1 MSSATPQEIYR
12 GCNEALDTLADVWDH
27 MLKLLQ
33 NVSQAS
39 GKSLRVEPNLTELQ
53 QSRRDLDN
61 LFAKL
66 KSSATWLQEHK
77 QALDGSRV
85 MTDTTGQQQLHSAIR
100 EQDQLRQES
109 IRVSEQ
115 VKALLSQSYA
125 LQFQLDMLLASCQ
138 DHPVNKTH

>member
-100 EQDQLRQES
+100 EQDQLRQ
-109 IRVSEQ
+109 V
-115 VKALLSQSYA
+115 LLEIHVLLTQPGDLNTYIIVRNPFGYQSRWK
-125 LQFQLDMLLASCQ
+125 LC
-138 DHPVNKTH
+138 